1 MQTVVVGASG
11 YSGGQLLKLIKNH
24 PHMELKAA
32 VANSKAGSFIQNEHK
47 FLNNYQDERFKAFE
61 DVKFNDEDLVFLA
74 LPQGESARLVSKI
87 PNACKIIDLGAD
99 FRLTDSQTWKK
110 YYVTDHAG
118 TWTYG
123 LPELKG
129 QREKIR
135 SSQRIANPGCY
146 ATLITLSLAPF
157 IEAEIMDL
165 KMITITAASGTTGAG
180 KKSNDNLLA
189 SEIMGNLSNY
199 KLGGTHQHIPEIEQ
213 TLTSIKKSEVKI
225 NFNPMLAP
233 MPRGILANSNFVLN
247 SSKSISQLQD
257 IFRSYYK
264 NEQFVKLSILDN
276 ISTIQTLDNNL
287 SIFKLFLDERTNVVT
302 ISATLDNLIK
312 GAAGQAIQNA
322 NIINNWPEETGL
334 L

>member
-61 DVKFNDEDLVFLA
+61 EVKFNDEDLVFLA
-74 LPQGESARLVSKI
+74 LPHGESARLISKI

-99 FRLTDSQTWKK
+99 FRLADSQTWKK
-110 YYVTDHAG
+110 YYETDHAG

-276 ISTIQTLDNNL
+276 ISTSQTLDNNL
-287 SIFKLFLDERTNVVT
+287 SMFKLFLDERTNVVT

>member
-1 MQTVVVGASG
+1 MCS
-11 YSGGQLLKLIKNH
+11 S
-24 PHMELKAA
+24 
-32 VANSKAGSFIQNEHK
+32 
-47 FLNNYQDERFKAFE
+47 
-61 DVKFNDEDLVFLA
+61 DL
-74 LPQGESARLVSKI
+74 
-87 PNACKIIDLGAD
+87 
-99 FRLTDSQTWKK
+99 
-110 YYVTDHAG
+110 
-118 TWTYG
+118 
-123 LPELKG
+123 
-129 QREKIR
+129 KIR

-247 SSKSISQLQD
+247 SSKSISQLQN

-276 ISTIQTLDNNL
+276 ISTSQTLDNNL
-287 SIFKLFLDERTNVVT
+287 SMFKLFLDERTNVVT
-302 ISATLDNLIK
+302 ISSTLDNLIK